1 MTGNFADANN
11 SYNCLEAEFQR
22 RMSKDLIELVWGLV
36 LIPLSDDRKRV
47 SDHFHYLYEYC
58 QHLKETKIP
67 VMDNQNL
74 LLSKLCTCETS
85 QEVYGS
91 ENLKFWGYESSAPR
105 LDFERYEK
113 SIWTLINRKSFFKR
127 FSDMPKD
134 TDNFAMYRRILV
146 NAKVELYGKGQ
157 VVFTQDRIA
166 IVMMGSCEV
175 RKHNNKD
182 LLKPYIVKKAVE
194 GDILGWADGDCS
206 YSSSPLSWIYVMQD
220 NTEVIFIGKSDFEK
234 LWGL

>member
-1 MTGNFADANN
+1 MLDFNRALKYITLAKDNTKGAQLTNAKFDFNIISFIQSSCLKMTGNFADANN

-22 RMSKDLIELVWGLV
+22 RMSRDLIELVWGLV

-47 SDHFHYLYEYC
+47 SDHFHYLHEYC
-58 QHLKETKIP
+58 LHLKETKVP

-105 LDFERYEK
+105 LDFDRYEK

-127 FSDMPKD
+127 FNNMQKDSD
-134 TDNFAMYRRILV
+134 NYAMYRRILKS
-146 NAKVELYGKGQ
+146 AKVELYGKG
-157 VVFTQDRIA
+157 
-166 IVMMGSCEV
+166 
-175 RKHNNKD
+175 
-182 LLKPYIVKKAVE
+182 
-194 GDILGWADGDCS
+194 
-206 YSSSPLSWIYVMQD
+206 
-220 NTEVIFIGKSDFEK
+220 
-234 LWGL
+234 